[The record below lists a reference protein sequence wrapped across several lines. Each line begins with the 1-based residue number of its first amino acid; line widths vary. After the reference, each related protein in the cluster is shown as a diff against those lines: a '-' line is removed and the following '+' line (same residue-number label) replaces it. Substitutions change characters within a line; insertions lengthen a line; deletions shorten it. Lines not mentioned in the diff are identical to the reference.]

1 MPSTDWSKL
10 NHLQLGRYAEYYAK
24 MEFASYGFEIYT
36 SEVDDHGID
45 FIAKYK
51 DSRFFELQVKAVRQT
66 NYIFMKKDKWDICDL
81 NTYLIL
87 MIFSDGKLPNV
98 YLIPA
103 TAWKTPN
110 SLLCD
115 KNYDGLK
122 SAPEYGVSLSKK
134 NMPLLD
140 AYKIDTAIESI
151 KKELPV

>member
-51 DSRFFELQVKAVRQT
+51 DGQFFELQVKAVRQT

-115 KNYDGLK
+115 NNYDGLK
-122 SAPEYGVSLSKK
+122 SVPEYGVNLSKK

-140 AYKIDTAIESI
+140 AYKIETAIESI

>member
-51 DSRFFELQVKAVRQT
+51 DGRFFELQVKAVRQT
-66 NYIFMKKDKWDICDL
+66 NYIFMKKDKWNICDL

-87 MIFSDGKLPNV
+87 MVFSDGKLPDV

-115 KNYDGLK
+115 KDYDGLK
-122 SAPEYGVSLSKK
+122 SAPEYGVNISKK
-134 NMPLLD
+134 NKPLLD
-140 AYKIDTAIESI
+140 AYKIEAAIKSI
-151 KKELPV
+151 KEELPV